1 MKKLIKNYSMPKK
14 PVKKVKKVGKAKKVS
29 KVAKTTKKKPVAKKV
44 KKVSKV
50 KKVTESQIEKTKETN
65 IEVVDDLEIGRIEEH
80 SLVEEMETSYLD
92 YAMSVIVARALPDV
106 RDGLKPVH
114 RRILYSMWQ
123 TGLRSSA
130 KYKKCATVVGD
141 VLGKYHPHGDSA
153 VYDSLV
159 RMAQDFSFRYPLVR
173 GQGNFGSLDGDSA
186 AAYRYTEA
194 KLETLSE
201 ELLLDIEKQTV
212 DFRPNFD
219 GSHKEP
225 SVLPAKLPNLLLNGT
240 LGIAVGMATNIPPHN
255 LGELCDAV
263 SELIDNPDATIDD
276 LVEHVKGPDFPT
288 GGIIYD
294 IKEIKQAYATG
305 KGPVVTR
312 AKTEI
317 EERKGGFDIIV
328 HEIPY
333 LVNKASLLEKIAT
346 LVREKKIDGIKDLRD
361 ESTKDGVRVV
371 IELKKDAFPKKV
383 LNRLYQLTQLQDTF
397 HMNMVALVDGIQPR
411 LLNLKTI
418 LEEYV
423 KHREEVVKR
432 RTQFELDKAKDR
444 AHILEGLRI
453 AILKIDQVIKTI
465 KSSKDKEQARKNL
478 MKKFKLSERQAVAIL
493 EMKLQQLANLERLKV
508 EQEYKEKMALIKK
521 LEAILKSKKKI
532 RGIVKDEV
540 AEIKEKY
547 ADERRTE
554 IVPHGVKDF
563 KMEDVIP
570 DTPTVVMITKEGY
583 IKRLPPETFRSQSR
597 GGKGVAGLTTKE
609 EDVVERVFSTTT
621 HKDLLF
627 FTTRGRVF
635 KLKAY
640 EVPESTRTAK
650 GQAMVNF
657 LQLAPGEAVTATLSL
672 GDMDA
677 FKYLVMI
684 TSKGTIKKT
693 ALGEFDNVRRSG
705 LIAIKLKDGES
716 LLWVK
721 PSTGKDQIILAT
733 RKGQAIRFKETDVR
747 GMGRT
752 AAGVRS
758 IKVKGDDTI
767 VGMEVI
773 DSKVK
778 KGEKQ
783 LLVVMKNGYGKRT
796 DVNEYKVQGRG
807 GSGIKTANIT
817 KKTGEIT
824 SAYVVDAKDER
835 DLFVVSEA
843 GQVIR
848 TPLKSVSV
856 LGRATQG
863 VKIMA
868 FKKEKDQVAS
878 VTLV

>member
-1 MKKLIKNYSMPKK
+1 MPKKKVIKKK
-14 PVKKVKKVGKAKKVS
+14 PVKKTAKK
-29 KVAKTTKKKPVAKKV
+29 
-44 KKVSKV
+44 
-50 KKVTESQIEKTKETN
+50 KTKEQVV
-65 IEVVDDLEIGRIEEH
+65 EVPEMTLRKVVPQSIV
-80 SLVEEMETSYLD
+80 SEMETSYLD
-92 YAMSVIVARALPDV
+92 YAMSVIVMRALPDI

-141 VLGKYHPHGDSA
+141 VLGKYHPHGDNA

-173 GQGNFGSLDGDSA
+173 GQGNFGSLDGDRA

-225 SVLPAKLPNLLLNGT
+225 SVLPARLPNLLLNGT

-255 LGELCDAV
+255 LTELCDGV
-263 SELIDNPDATIDD
+263 IHLIDNPDATIDD
-276 LVEHVKGPDFPT
+276 LTGFIKGPDFPT

-317 EERKGGFDIIV
+317 MERKGGFNIIIT
-328 HEIPY
+328 EIPY
-333 LVNKASLLEKIAT
+333 LVNKASLLEKIAN

-371 IELKKDAFPKKV
+371 IELKRDAFPKKV

-397 HMNMVALVDGIQPR
+397 HVNMVALVDNGLQPR
-411 LLNLKTI
+411 LVNLKTM

-423 KHREEVVKR
+423 KHREEVVRR
-432 RTQFELDKAKDR
+432 RTQFDLDRAKER

-453 AILKIDQVIKTI
+453 AILKIDKIIATI
-465 KSSKDKEQARKNL
+465 KKSKDKDEARKNL
-478 MKKFKLSERQAVAIL
+478 MKKFKLTERQAVAIL

-508 EQEYKEKMALIKK
+508 EQEYKEKQKLIKQ
-521 LEAILKSKKKI
+521 LELILKSKKK
-532 RGIVKDEV
+532 RMNIVKTEV
-540 AEIKEKY
+540 EEIKEKY
-547 ADERRTE
+547 GDERRTE
-554 IVPHGVKDF
+554 VVAHGVKNF

-570 DTPTVVMITKEGY
+570 DSPTVVMITRDGY
-583 IKRLPPETFRSQSR
+583 IKRLPPDTFKKQAR
-597 GGKGVAGLTTKE
+597 GGKGVTGLSTKE
-609 EDVVERVFSTTT
+609 EDIVDKVFTTST

-627 FTTRGRVF
+627 FTNRGRVF

-657 LQLAPGEAVTATLSL
+657 LQLAPGEVVEATFSIE
-672 GDMDA
+672 DIEDC
-677 FKYLVMI
+677 KYLTMI
-684 TSKGTIKKT
+684 TRKGTIKKT
-693 ALGEFDNVRRSG
+693 ELKEFDNVRRSG
-705 LIAIKLKDGES
+705 LIAIKLKDGDS
-716 LLWVK
+716 LWAVRIT
-721 PSTGKDQIILAT
+721 TGKNNVILAT
-733 RKGQAIRFKETDVR
+733 QKGQAIHFKESNIR
-747 GMGRT
+747 AMGRT
-752 AAGVRS
+752 AAGVRA
-758 IKVKGDDTI
+758 IKLKGEDI
-767 VGMEVI
+767 VVGMDVLPEKI
-773 DSKVK
+773 K
-778 KGEKQ
+778 KGEYQ
-783 LLVVMKNGYGKRT
+783 LLVIMRNGYGKRT
-796 DVNEYKVQGRG
+796 DLTEYKVQGRG
-807 GSGIKTANIT
+807 GSGIKTANVT
-817 KKTGEIT
+817 AKTGDIVT
-824 SAYVVDAKDER
+824 ARVVKHKDER
-835 DLFVVSEA
+835 DLIVMSEA
-843 GQVIR
+843 AQVIR
-848 TPLKSVSV
+848 MSLSSVSV

-863 VKIMA
+863 VKVMG
-868 FKKEKDQVAS
+868 FKKDKDQIAS